1 MRHVPLSPPAFALIW
16 FVSLASCGPGDGQ
29 VPLTEGVPFT
39 DREIPAG
46 ETVLVSG
53 EGDTLRL
60 SATPADRRGRVRL
73 ARYRPVATGIDSVVT
88 VIDRE
93 TRAPLRSFHR
103 AHRSEGGSVTA
114 SVAYGEGFEGQARLV
129 LTTDEGRLSENL
141 RTPAPGLDAGQVPL
155 TFTTLAFESVDSL
168 SVNYIAP
175 FEQRAVPA
183 RLVIAE
189 PRTLRLSGEAVE
201 TIPVRLVVAG
211 LEEAYW
217 FERNPPHGLLRMQ
230 EVTRGV
236 TWTRASLRP

>member
-16 FVSLASCGPGDGQ
+16 VVSLTSCGPGDGR
-29 VPLTEGVPFT
+29 VPLTEGLPLA

-46 ETVLVSG
+46 ETVLVSDG
-53 EGDTLRL
+53 GDTLRL
-60 SATPADRRGRVRL
+60 HATPADRGRRVRL
-73 ARYRPVATGIDSVVT
+73 ARYRRVAAGVDSVVA

-93 TRAPLRSFHR
+93 TRAPLWSFHQV
-103 AHRSEGGSVTA
+103 HRSGGGSVTA

-155 TFTTLAFESVDSL
+155 TFTTLAFGSIDSM
-168 SVNYIAP
+168 SINYVAP
-175 FEQRAVPA
+175 FDQRAVPA
-183 RLVIAE
+183 WLVVTS
-189 PRTLRLSGEAVE
+189 PRTLRLPGGTVE

-217 FERNPPHGLLRMQ
+217 FDRNPPHGLVRMH
-230 EVTRGV
+230 EVTRGI
-236 TWTRASLRP
+236 TWTRAPVRP